1 MLLQHTQVLRSAA
14 LCLVPSALADPQL
27 VPLSVPKLHSP
38 SWDKRWKASWE
49 WTASVTG
56 WPDMGLRDSWTGG
69 LSSVDRGT
77 KRRTSLHFCVSSL
90 VLVLFFSPSL
100 PPPLPQQLHGRQRR
114 AVLEANISI
123 NNANGQTV
131 RGHPVLQCAHRS
143 DFTNPRCPQFGPT
156 AIKDI
161 FT

>member
-1 MLLQHTQVLRSAA
+1 MLLQHAQVLRSAA
-14 LCLVPSALADPQL
+14 LSRSLCPRWPSARASLCPQTPFTQLGQEMKGIMGVNSQRNGLTWHGLARQL
-27 VPLSVPKLHSP
+27 DWRPFKCRSRNEKTHFTSVCPVWFL
-38 SWDKRWKASWE
+38 
-49 WTASVTG
+49 
-56 WPDMGLRDSWTGG
+56 
-69 LSSVDRGT
+69 
-77 KRRTSLHFCVSSL
+77 FC
-90 VLVLFFSPSL
+90 FFPPSL

-143 DFTNPRCPQFGPT
+143 DFTNPRCPQFGPN